1 MGEPAC
7 EKDMGTWVSAVYCEE
22 QMGRLN
28 VDEFGQSTA
37 GDQKPVT
44 PVDLMPLD
52 GAWNQE
58 AEDEDEKPH
67 MLGEDKSTW
76 TPDYIMKQEEEQKK
90 KEYGSGGALGDFD
103 VGSYMLEGYPTSNKM
118 GAATDS
124 LPPAWITGDEE
135 EPACEK
141 DMGTWVSAV
150 YCEEQMGRLNVDE
163 FGQSTAGDQKPVT
176 PVDLMPLDG
185 AWNQEEENEAE
196 KPHMLGA
203 DESTWTP
210 DYIMKQEE
218 EQKDPATSTLVMKD
232 VARPAANQ
240 SSSHSAAGLIAGCV
254 VGAAAAAAIVAYRSK
269 RTARSSALAEF
280 DYSTL

>member
-1 MGEPAC
+1 
-7 EKDMGTWVSAVYCEE
+7 
-22 QMGRLN
+22 
-28 VDEFGQSTA
+28 
-37 GDQKPVT
+37 
-44 PVDLMPLD
+44 MPLD

-58 AEDEDEKPH
+58 EENEAEKPH
-67 MLGEDKSTW
+67 MLGEDESTW
-76 TPDYIMKQEEEQKK
+76 TPDY
-90 KEYGSGGALGDFD
+90 
-103 VGSYMLEGYPTSNKM
+103 
-118 GAATDS
+118 
-124 LPPAWITGDEE
+124 EE

-280 DYSTL
+280 DYS